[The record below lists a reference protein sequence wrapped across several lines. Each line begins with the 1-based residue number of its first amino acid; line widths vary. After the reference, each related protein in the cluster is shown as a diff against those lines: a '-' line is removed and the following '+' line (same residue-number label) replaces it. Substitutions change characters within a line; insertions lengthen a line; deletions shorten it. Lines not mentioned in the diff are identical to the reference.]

1 MTPQDQPVAE
11 QSSSTKTK
19 NGLVAGVALIII
31 GLVVL
36 AGQLLDS
43 PNIGLL
49 ILPTLAIIFLAWGL
63 ITRTFGL
70 IVPGG
75 ILAGIGA
82 GVFLMDMT
90 ALETQGESE
99 AAIFMLAFAGGWA
112 LITLLSVFTT
122 DRLQWWPLIPGGI
135 MAIIGALLLSGEAG
149 LKVLEFSEYLWPIA
163 MIVVG
168 LAIILRRYIRSS

>member
-1 MTPQDQPVAE
+1 MDNQDQPVAE
-11 QSSSTKTK
+11 QRSSKTK
-19 NGLVAGVALIII
+19 NGIVAGVALIII
-31 GLVVL
+31 GLVTL
-36 AGQLLDS
+36 AAQLLDS
-43 PNIGLL
+43 PNVGLL
-49 ILPTLAIIFLAWGL
+49 VLPTLAIIFLAWGL

-70 IVPGG
+70 IIPGG

-99 AAIFMLAFAGGWA
+99 AAIFMFAFAGGWV
-112 LITLLSVFTT
+112 LITLLSIFTT

-135 MAIIGALLLSGEAG
+135 LAAIGALLLAGEAG

-163 MIVVG
+163 LIVVG